1 MLLTVDPALT
11 LGLGFKGTWHRDTAS
26 PVSPYLLFACWPYR
40 TVTCRYL
47 RLSAALVSGSSFDRL
62 SLPAFACACWVTAGS
77 APVVLRV
84 RGRDKSPITLAS
96 CRICHLGV
104 PALRSSGPVVSRDSA
119 LDLQGRFC
127 GTLYSPLVD
136 SIESHVRLFSF

>member
-1 MLLTVDPALT
+1 MAVCL
-11 LGLGFKGTWHRDTAS
+11 S
-26 PVSPYLLFACWPYR
+26 
-40 TVTCRYL
+40 VT
-47 RLSAALVSGSSFDRL
+47 
-62 SLPAFACACWVTAGS
+62 FACACWVTAGS

-136 SIESHVRLFSF
+136 SIESHVRLFSFLGTRWVALRTHHEYINLLQYVITSISGLIFGYLWQFIQPTPKTHNSYN